1 MPLLAL
7 AIEVVYSAVVVVM
20 REVAHGE
27 LVDMSSS
34 LWGAVQRGRNANGFR
49 AIVSGSVSVIETYAE
64 LLYAIPPIPYTTS
77 TTLWSYRTTHVVL
90 RVASASQFS
99 RPLPL

>member
-1 MPLLAL
+1 MVCPFMPLLAL

-20 REVAHGE
+20 RGVAHGE

-34 LWGAVQRGRNANGFR
+34 LWGAVQRGRSANGFR

-64 LLYAIPPIPYTTS
+64 FA
-77 TTLWSYRTTHVVL
+77 L
-90 RVASASQFS
+90 RDSPN
-99 RPLPL
+99 PLHD